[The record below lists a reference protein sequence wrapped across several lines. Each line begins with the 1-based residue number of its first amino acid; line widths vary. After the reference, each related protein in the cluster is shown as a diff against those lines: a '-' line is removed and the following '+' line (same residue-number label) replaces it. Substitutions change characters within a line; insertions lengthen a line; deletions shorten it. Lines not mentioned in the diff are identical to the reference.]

1 MVKPRPIYQ
10 ENYEYI
16 RKTTSVAITGLGEA
30 LKDIFYV
37 LYSDINSS
45 IDLQKFQAD
54 FSSISKLYSIT
65 QQIN

>member
-1 MVKPRPIYQ
+1 MVKPIYQ
-10 ENYEYI
+10 GNYEC
-16 RKTTSVAITGLGEA
+16 AITGLGEA

-65 QQIN
+65 KQIN